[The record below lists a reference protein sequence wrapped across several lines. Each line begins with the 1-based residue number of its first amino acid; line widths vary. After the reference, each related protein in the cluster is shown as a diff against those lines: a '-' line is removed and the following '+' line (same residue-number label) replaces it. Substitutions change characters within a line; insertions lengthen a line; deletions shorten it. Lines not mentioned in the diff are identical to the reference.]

1 MNKFAGF
8 IVNHKLLI
16 IIVFAIVIIGSVI
29 GIFFVEKNSDIQSY
43 LSEDSMTAKGRD
55 VLYNEFGILG
65 EMSVAIKT
73 EDEAYLAE
81 FFSQYNGQE
90 IVKNVMWAGNFREI
104 EALIADNAN
113 IRELF
118 GDNFADLSKKFIKT
132 SPSGESIYLVSI
144 YFNYSSSDDRVT
156 NFVGEI
162 ESELN
167 EAVKAGTISEF
178 ALGGMAANSRDMID
192 SSIGEIPV
200 YLVIAIAILLVILF
214 LTTRS
219 WLEPFIFILT
229 LGISILI
236 NMGTNVIFDSVS
248 IITYSAST
256 ILQLALAMDYTIF
269 LMHCYYDERKR
280 NPLLAPDKCMTQAIP
295 KTMRSVFASA
305 LTTVGGFLAL
315 LVMDFG
321 IGMDLGLVLAKGV
334 IISLITVVFLQPVMI
349 LLVSKPLEKTKHKF
363 ITPRCECT
371 TKASIKGRIPIIAL
385 ALILII
391 PTFIGQL
398 NVPLS
403 YMTMTKEPSEVTSTQ
418 QVINDSANQIIIIA
432 PAELEGSDYHKHY
445 EFTKK
450 LDSISGVQ
458 NGMSIYSMVPEK
470 LFSRLTALS
479 TIFGLDL
486 NELTDTLF
494 SNGYTLYIYEV
505 TTGVESEITYANLD
519 KIHEFANET
528 FGKDTVYVT
537 GLAQAA
543 SDMSRVTPSDF
554 IKVSCISAAIIF
566 VILLLSFRSFKLST
580 LLLLVIE
587 LGIWIN
593 LSIVTLAGITIN
605 FMSYLIISSVQL
617 GATVDYAILA
627 ASKYKEVRGEGC
639 NDIKKAIVEGFKRA
653 MPSILVSASVLTSVC
668 IAVFFVSSNMIISE
682 ITILIA
688 CGAAMST
695 FLVLFLLPAAM
706 TFSENA
712 HKYVT
717 NRRLKKLG
725 VVDEDMSVRDGMA
738 HMLMSSSDEL
748 ENHPS
753 IAIDIIDSPDNSID
767 KSN

>member
-16 IIVFAIVIIGSVI
+16 IIIFAIVLIGSVV
-29 GIFFVEKNSDIQSY
+29 GLLFVEKNSDIQSY
-43 LSEDSMTAKGRD
+43 LSDDSMTAKGRD
-55 VLYNEFGILG
+55 ALYNEFGILG
-65 EMSVAIKT
+65 EMSIAIKT
-73 EDEAYLAE
+73 ENEEYLAE
-81 FFSQYNGQE
+81 FLSQYDGKE
-90 IVKNVMWAGNFREI
+90 IIKNVMWAGNFREI
-104 EALIADNAN
+104 EKLVSENERIQK
-113 IRELF
+113 LF
-118 GDNFADLSKKFIKT
+118 GDNFADLSKKFIKS

-144 YFNYSSSDDRVT
+144 YFNYSSSDEKVID
-156 NFVGEI
+156 FVGEI
-162 ESELN
+162 EGKLN
-167 EAVKAGTISEF
+167 EAVNVGAISEF

-200 YLVIAIAILLVILF
+200 YLVIAVAILLVILF

-236 NMGTNVIFDSVS
+236 NMGTNVIFGSVS

-280 NPLLAPDKCMTQAIP
+280 NPLLSPDKCMTQAIP

-334 IISLITVVFLQPVMI
+334 MISLITVVFLQPVMI
-349 LLVSKPLEKTKHKF
+349 LMVSKPLEKTKHRF

-385 ALILII
+385 ALLLII

-403 YMTMTKEPSEVTSTQ
+403 YMTMTKEASEVSSTQ

-432 PAELEGSDYHKHY
+432 PGELGRGNYKKHY
-445 EFTKK
+445 EFVEK
-450 LDSISGVQ
+450 LDTIEGLQ
-458 NGMSIYSMVPEK
+458 NGMSIYSIIPED
-470 LFSRLTALS
+470 LYDSLPNLAV
-479 TIFGLDL
+479 IFGFDL
-486 NELTDTLF
+486 NELSGTLF

-505 TTGVESEITYANLD
+505 TTGVENETTYANLD
-519 KIHEFANET
+519 KILQYADES
-528 FGKDTVYVT
+528 FGKGTAYVT
-537 GLAQAA
+537 GLAQAS
-543 SDMSRVTPSDF
+543 SDMARVTPSDF

-653 MPSILVSASVLTSVC
+653 MPSILVSASVLMSVC

-712 HKYVT
+712 HKFVI
-717 NRRLKKLG
+717 NHKLKKLG
-725 VVDEDMSVRDGMA
+725 VADEDKSVRNDMA
-738 HMLMSSSDEL
+738 HMLSSCNIEL
-748 ENHPS
+748 QS
-753 IAIDIIDSPDNSID
+753 CTKTAIDPIESFDNNVD
-767 KSN
+767 KE

>member
-1 MNKFAGF
+1 MNKFAAF

-16 IIVFAIVIIGSVI
+16 IIVFVIAIIGSVI
-29 GIFFVEKNSDIQSY
+29 GLLFVEKNSDIQSY
-43 LSEDSMTAKGRD
+43 LSDDSMTAKGRD
-55 VLYNEFGILG
+55 ALYNEFGILG
-65 EMSVAIKT
+65 EMSAAIKT
-73 EDEAYLAE
+73 EDEAFLAE
-81 FFSQYNGQE
+81 FLSQFNSKE

-104 EALIADNAN
+104 EQLISENE
-113 IRELF
+113 RVQELF
-118 GDNFADLSKKFIKT
+118 GDSFADLSKKFIKT

-144 YFNYSSSDDRVT
+144 YFNYSSSDNRVIE
-156 NFVGEI
+156 FVGEI
-162 ESELN
+162 EGKLN
-167 EAVKAGTISEF
+167 EAVKGSAISEF

-200 YLVIAIAILLVILF
+200 YLVIAVGILLVILF

-236 NMGTNVIFDSVS
+236 NMGTNVIFGSVS

-334 IISLITVVFLQPVMI
+334 MISLITVVFLQPVMI

-403 YMTMTKEPSEVTSTQ
+403 YMTMTKESSEVTSTQ

-432 PAELEGSDYHKHY
+432 PADLESSDYKKHY
-445 EFTKK
+445 EFVKK
-450 LDSISGVQ
+450 LDSISGLQ
-458 NGMSIYSMVPEK
+458 NGMSIYSIVPEN
-470 LFSRLTALS
+470 LFSRLSALS
-479 TIFGLDL
+479 VVFGFDLD
-486 NELTDTLF
+486 ELTESLF

-505 TTGVESEITYANLD
+505 TTGVENETTYANLD
-519 KIHEFANET
+519 KVLQYADEI
-528 FGKDTVYVT
+528 FGKDSAYVT
-537 GLAQAA
+537 GLAQAS

-566 VILLLSFRSFKLST
+566 IILLLSFRSFKLST

-712 HKYVT
+712 HKFVI
-717 NRRLKKLG
+717 NHRLKKLG
-725 VVDEDMSVRDGMA
+725 VEDEDMRVRDDMA
-738 HMLMSSSDEL
+738 HMLMSSSDGL
-748 ENHPS
+748 
-753 IAIDIIDSPDNSID
+753 DNSSNIANDTID
-767 KSN
+767 HTDRSANN

>member
-1 MNKFAGF
+1 MNKFARF
-8 IVNHKLLI
+8 VVSHKLLI

-29 GIFFVEKNSDIQSY
+29 GLLFVEKNSDIQSY
-43 LSEDSMTAKGRD
+43 LSKDSMTAKGRD
-55 VLYNEFGILG
+55 ALYNEFGILG
-65 EMSVAIKT
+65 EMSAAIKT
-73 EDEAYLAE
+73 EDEGYLKDILSAYNN
-81 FFSQYNGQE
+81 SE
-90 IVKNVMWAGNFREI
+90 IVKNVMWAGNFSEI
-104 EALIADNAN
+104 EKLITENDR
-113 IRELF
+113 IKKLF
-118 GDNFADLSKKFIKT
+118 GDNFADLSKKFIKS
-132 SPSGESIYLVSI
+132 SPDGESIYLVSI
-144 YFNYSSSDDRVT
+144 YFNYSSSDERVID
-156 NFVGEI
+156 FVGEF
-162 ESELN
+162 EGKLN
-167 EAVKAGTISEF
+167 QAVNSGAISEF
-178 ALGGMAANSRDMID
+178 ALGGMAANARDMID
-192 SSIGEIPV
+192 SIIGEIPV
-200 YLVIAIAILLVILF
+200 YLAIAVAILLIILF

-236 NMGTNVIFDSVS
+236 NMGTNVIFGSVS

-280 NPLLAPDKCMTQAIP
+280 NPLLSPDKCMVQAIP
-295 KTMRSVFASA
+295 KTMRSVCASA

-334 IISLITVVFLQPVMI
+334 LISLITVVFLQPVMI
-349 LLVSKPLEKTKHKF
+349 LMVSKPLEKTKHRF

-385 ALILII
+385 AIFLII

-403 YMTMTKEPSEVTSTQ
+403 YMTMTKEPSEISNTQ
-418 QVINDSANQIIIIA
+418 QVINDSANQIIIIT
-432 PAELEGSDYHKHY
+432 PGELEGDDYKKHY
-445 EFTKK
+445 EFVEK
-450 LDSISGVQ
+450 LDSLSGLQ
-458 NGMSIYSMVPEK
+458 NGMSIYSIVPKDIFEI
-470 LFSRLTALS
+470 LPSLS
-479 TIFGLDL
+479 TMFGFDL
-486 NELTDTLF
+486 NELTDMLF

-505 TTGVESEITYANLD
+505 TTGVENETTYANLD
-519 KIHEFANET
+519 EILQYADDI
-528 FGKDTVYVT
+528 FGYGSTYVT
-537 GLAQAA
+537 GLAQAS
-543 SDMSRVTPSDF
+543 SDMARVTPSDF

-695 FLVLFLLPAAM
+695 FLVLFLLPSAM

-712 HKYVT
+712 HKYII

-725 VVDEDMSVRDGMA
+725 VADEDGRVRDDLA
-738 HMLMSSSDEL
+738 HMLGGDADNKIIPNDE
-748 ENHPS
+748 
-753 IAIDIIDSPDNSID
+753 DI
-767 KSN
+767 

>member
-16 IIVFAIVIIGSVI
+16 IIVFVIVIIGSVI
-29 GIFFVEKNSDIQSY
+29 GLFFVEKNSDIQSY
-43 LSEDSMTAKGRD
+43 LSDDSMTAKGRD
-55 VLYNEFGILG
+55 ALYNEFGILG
-65 EMSVAIKT
+65 EMSAAIKT
-73 EDEAYLAE
+73 ENEEYLAE
-81 FFSQYNGQE
+81 FLSQYNGQE

-104 EALIADNAN
+104 EALIADNKN

-118 GDNFADLSKKFIKT
+118 GDNLADLSKKFIKK

-156 NFVGEI
+156 DFVGEI
-162 ESELN
+162 ESRLN

-200 YLVIAIAILLVILF
+200 YLVIAVGILLVILF

-236 NMGTNVIFDSVS
+236 NMGTNVIFGSVS

-334 IISLITVVFLQPVMI
+334 MISLITVVFLQPVMI

-385 ALILII
+385 ALLLII

-403 YMTMTKEPSEVTSTQ
+403 YMTMTKEPSEVTSTE

-432 PAELEGSDYHKHY
+432 PAELESSDYHKHY
-445 EFTKK
+445 EFTEK
-450 LDSISGVQ
+450 LDSISGLQ
-458 NGMSIYSMVPEK
+458 NGMSIYSIVPEK

-479 TIFGLDL
+479 VVFGFDL

-494 SNGYTLYIYEV
+494 SNGYTLYIYEL
-505 TTGVESEITYANLD
+505 TTGVENETTYANLD
-519 KIHEFANET
+519 KVLQYADET
-528 FGKDTVYVT
+528 FGEGTTYVT

-566 VILLLSFRSFKLST
+566 AILLLSFRSFKLST

-712 HKYVT
+712 HKFVI
-717 NRRLKKLG
+717 NRKLKKLG
-725 VVDEDMSVRDGMA
+725 VADEDMSVRDDMA
-738 HMLMSSSDEL
+738 HMLMGSSAVQDDT
-748 ENHPS
+748 
-753 IAIDIIDSPDNSID
+753 IDNPNNIESPD
-767 KSN
+767 KA

>member
-1 MNKFAGF
+1 MNKFARF
-8 IVNHKLLI
+8 IVSHKLLI

-29 GIFFVEKNSDIQSY
+29 GLLFVEKNSDIQSY
-43 LSEDSMTAKGRD
+43 LSKDSMTAKGRD
-55 VLYNEFGILG
+55 ALYNEFGILG
-65 EMSVAIKT
+65 EMSAAIKT
-73 EDEAYLAE
+73 EDEGYLKDFLSE
-81 FFSQYNGQE
+81 YNSNE
-90 IVKNVMWAGNFREI
+90 IVKNVMWAGNFSEI
-104 EALIADNAN
+104 EKLIANNERFKD
-113 IRELF
+113 LF
-118 GDNFADLSKKFIKT
+118 GDNFAELSKKFIKT
-132 SPSGESIYLVSI
+132 TPSGESIYLVSI
-144 YFNYSSSDDRVT
+144 YFNYSSSDNKVID
-156 NFVGEI
+156 FVGEI
-162 ESELN
+162 EAKLN
-167 EAVKAGTISEF
+167 QAVQSGAISEF
-178 ALGGMAANSRDMID
+178 ALGGMAANARDMID

-200 YLVIAIAILLVILF
+200 YLAIAVAILLIILF

-236 NMGTNVIFDSVS
+236 NMGTNVIFGSVS

-280 NPLLAPDKCMTQAIP
+280 NPLLSPDKCMVQAIP
-295 KTMRSVFASA
+295 KTMRSVCASA

-334 IISLITVVFLQPVMI
+334 LISLITVVFLQPVMI
-349 LLVSKPLEKTKHKF
+349 LTVSKPLEKTKHKF

-385 ALILII
+385 ALLLIV

-403 YMTMTKEPSEVTSTQ
+403 YMTMTKEPSEISSTQ

-432 PAELEGSDYHKHY
+432 PGELAGDDYKKHY
-445 EFTKK
+445 EFVEK
-450 LDSISGVQ
+450 LDSISGLQ
-458 NGMSIYSMVPEK
+458 NGMSIYSIVPEDMFK
-470 LFSRLTALS
+470 ILPSLS
-479 TIFGLDL
+479 QMIGFDL
-486 NELTDTLF
+486 NQLTDTLF

-505 TTGVESEITYANLD
+505 TTGVENETTYANLD
-519 KIHEFANET
+519 KILQYADES
-528 FGKDTVYVT
+528 FGYSSTYVT
-537 GLAQAA
+537 GLAQAS
-543 SDMSRVTPSDF
+543 SDMARVTPSDF

-653 MPSILVSASVLTSVC
+653 MPSILVSASVLMSVC

-695 FLVLFLLPAAM
+695 FLVLFLLPATM

-712 HKYVT
+712 QRYVI

-725 VVDEDMSVRDGMA
+725 VEDEDKSIRDDLA
-738 HMLMSSSDEL
+738 HMLR
-748 ENHPS
+748 
-753 IAIDIIDSPDNSID
+753 AGVDNNLNIVDAD
-767 KSN
+767 KSLNDID

>member
-1 MNKFAGF
+1 MNKFARF
-8 IVNHKLLI
+8 IVSHKLLI

-29 GIFFVEKNSDIQSY
+29 GLLFVEKNSDIQSY
-43 LSEDSMTAKGRD
+43 LSKDSMTAKGRD
-55 VLYNEFGILG
+55 ALYNEFGILG
-65 EMSVAIKT
+65 EMSAAIKT
-73 EDEAYLAE
+73 EDKE
-81 FFSQYNGQE
+81 FLSDILSNYSGNE
-90 IVKNVMWAGNFREI
+90 IVKNVMWVGNFSEI
-104 EALIADNAN
+104 EKLIAENDRIKN
-113 IRELF
+113 LF
-118 GDNFADLSKKFIKT
+118 GDSFTDLAKKFIKT
-132 SPSGESIYLVSI
+132 TPSGESIYLVSI
-144 YFNYSSSDDRVT
+144 YFNYSSSDDRVID
-156 NFVGEI
+156 FVGEF
-162 ESELN
+162 EKQLN
-167 EAVKAGTISEF
+167 QAVKSGAISEY
-178 ALGGMAANSRDMID
+178 ALGGMAANARDMID

-200 YLVIAIAILLVILF
+200 YLAIAVAILLVILF

-236 NMGTNVIFDSVS
+236 NMGTNVIFGSVS

-280 NPLLAPDKCMTQAIP
+280 NPLLAPDKCMVQAIP
-295 KTMRSVFASA
+295 KTMRSVCASA

-334 IISLITVVFLQPVMI
+334 LISLITVVFLQPVMI
-349 LLVSKPLEKTKHKF
+349 LMVSKPLEKTKHRF

-385 ALILII
+385 ALILIV

-403 YMTMTKEPSEVTSTQ
+403 YMTMTKEPSEISSTQ
-418 QVINDSANQIIIIA
+418 QVINDSANQIIIIT
-432 PAELEGSDYHKHY
+432 PGELAGDDYKKHY
-445 EFTKK
+445 EFVKK
-450 LDSISGVQ
+450 IDSISGLQ
-458 NGMSIYSMVPEK
+458 NGMSIYSIVPEDIFEI
-470 LFSRLTALS
+470 LPRLSLM
-479 TIFGLDL
+479 FGFDL
-486 NELTDTLF
+486 KQLTGTLF

-505 TTGVESEITYANLD
+505 TTGVENETTYANLD
-519 KIHEFANET
+519 TVLRYADET
-528 FGKDTVYVT
+528 FGEGSSYVT
-537 GLAQAA
+537 GLAQAS
-543 SDMSRVTPSDF
+543 SDMARVTPSDF

-712 HKYVT
+712 HKYVI
-717 NRRLKKLG
+717 NHRLKKLG
-725 VVDEDMSVRDGMA
+725 VEDEDKSVRDDLA
-738 HMLMSSSDEL
+738 HMLSADV
-748 ENHPS
+748 
-753 IAIDIIDSPDNSID
+753 DD
-767 KSN
+767 KSNAVDADISLNNVD